1 MTHEFDH
8 PIIGQEAICPD
19 GLGRVIAFKNDFPHQ
34 WIQVSTYVNDRQCKW
49 DMANVELIDPRKLTN
64 KLRWLVRRNEVT
76 AEEVRTYRDA
86 QGITLAEAKAA
97 LVNEKPRVLQ
107 QWSEFEGNGE
117 WVNVEVVTLPSGSK
131 LNAVTEPVN

>member
-1 MTHEFDH
+1 MKHEFKN

-49 DMANVELIDPRKLTN
+49 DMANVKLIDPRILTN

-86 QGITLAEAKAA
+86 QGISLAEAKAA

-131 LNAVTEPVN
+131 LDAVT